1 MVFTSMFFFFFAI
14 KTFRIIFFFFS
25 SRRRHTRWNCDR
37 SSDVCSSD
45 LGGQLSNARTEILP
59 HQVFTA
65 HTVVSSPKRR
75 FMLADEVGLG
85 KTIEAGM
92 VWQALAQ
99 RGNAARTLVVCPAGL
114 TRQWQE
120 EFQDKFH
127 ETYEIFGRD
136 FQAINPRIWDLKATA
151 IASLDRLKRKEHKR
165 TLLENRKW
173 DLIIFDE
180 AQHLSARQYP
190 TKIEKTQNYQLAEA
204 LRDYTDALL
213 LLTATPHA
221 GDPNHG
227 RFINLVRLLESDVDF
242 SPLIDHGLFKPRN
255 GIPYSKLILRTPKL
269 KVTDAQ
275 GRAVFKGRRTVQL
288 EFRMYAEEKKFYDAV
303 EEYIRTGYNS
313 LEQVEDPTRR
323 RAIGF
328 ILTSFQKLNASSVRA
343 IKEALKRRL
352 GKLEEKLDQLPP
364 EEEEEERDDRFLG
377 EFEEKAALKS
387 DRELLSDE
395 ISVLKKLLA
404 IPVKAE
410 KKIDRLYELLQQ
422 VDNETPGAKVLI
434 FTEYRRSQEFLK
446 IGRAHV

>member
-1 MVFTSMFFFFFAI
+1 MASPTSVNNKTASIEPGAHVRSLSAIYKNLGVGRIQKLRDSQCKVEFNPTVFSRPP
-14 KTFRIIFFFFS
+14 FRSENKILQL
-25 SRRRHTRWNCDR
+25 DEVK
-37 SSDVCSSD
+37 VCPTPLELAEGDKWEEVWKFD
-45 LGGQLSNARTEILP
+45 LRQMAARFLCLNKGGQLSNARTEILP
-59 HQVFTA
+59 HQIFTA
-65 HTVVSSPKRR
+65 YNVVSSPKRR

-85 KTIEAGM
+85 KTVEAGM

-180 AQHLSARQYP
+180 AQHLSARDYP
-190 TKIEKTQNYQLAEA
+190 NKTDKTQNYQLAET

-227 RFINLVRLLESDVDF
+227 RFINLVKLLESNVDF
-242 SPLIDHGLFKPRN
+242 TPLVDDGLFRSKDA
-255 GIPYSKLILRTPKL
+255 IPYSKLILRTPKL

-275 GRAVFKGRRTVQL
+275 GQAVSRVGGQS
-288 EFRMYAEEKKFYDAV
+288 
-303 EEYIRTGYNS
+303 NS
-313 LEQVEDPTRR
+313 TSVCIPTRE
-323 RAIGF
+323 
-328 ILTSFQKLNASSVRA
+328 SSTM
-343 IKEALKRRL
+343 RL
-352 GKLEEKLDQLPP
+352 QSIFGP
-364 EEEEEERDDRFLG
+364 
-377 EFEEKAALKS
+377 AT
-387 DRELLSDE
+387 
-395 ISVLKKLLA
+395 
-404 IPVKAE
+404 
-410 KKIDRLYELLQQ
+410 
-422 VDNETPGAKVLI
+422 TP
-434 FTEYRRSQEFLK
+434 
-446 IGRAHV
+446 